1 MHQKKSRKLSASLLA
16 RQLEDGAVT
25 AVELLERCLSRIDS
39 SESKSVFIKVTRE
52 RAFQEARASDERRAK
67 GERLSPWDGIPI
79 VWKDLFD
86 LKGETTT
93 AGSLVYQNGQ
103 PAAQDAEV
111 VAACRQRGLV
121 SLGKTNLSEFAY
133 SGLGLNPHYGTPH
146 NPCGRDEPRAPGG
159 SSSGSAVAVAA
170 GIAPVGVG
178 TDTAGSVRVPA
189 SFCGICG
196 FKASQDRYSDK
207 GCFPLS
213 SSLDSFGGLANSV
226 EDLIQIDALMR
237 WRAPPSTEVADV
249 GTLSFVIPETI
260 VFDRVEPEILA
271 RFEELVVHLR
281 NAGASIVRRPFPI
294 FEEVTNLFKTHGTL
308 TVAEAATLHESLLTG
323 ERASLMDQRVR
334 ERMLTARNFSASDYI
349 HLQWARDRL
358 ENEVEKDLN
367 GSFLLFPTTAIT
379 APKIGDLEASDELF
393 VETNMRA
400 LRNTM
405 LGSYLGTPGVSLPI
419 GMGRDDLPVGAL
431 ISAPKWNDDRVL
443 AAAGAV
449 EMVVKQQAGL

>member
-1 MHQKKSRKLSASLLA
+1 MHQKESRKLSASLLA
-16 RQLEDGAVT
+16 RQLEEGAVT
-25 AVELLERCLSRIDS
+25 AVELLERCLSRVDS
-39 SESKSVFIKVTRE
+39 GENKSVFIKITRE
-52 RAFQEARASDERRAK
+52 RAFQEARASDERRAR

-93 AGSLVYQNGQ
+93 AGSLVYQSVQ
-103 PAAQDAEV
+103 PATQDAEV

-121 SLGKTNLSEFAY
+121 SIGKTNLSEFAY
-133 SGLGLNPHYGTPH
+133 SGLGLNPHYGTPS

-170 GIAPVGVG
+170 GIAPIGVG

-226 EDLIQIDALMR
+226 EDLVQIDSLMR
-237 WRAPPSTEVADV
+237 WRAPASTEVADV
-249 GTLSFVIPETI
+249 GTLSFVVPETI
-260 VFDRVEPEILA
+260 VFDNVEPEILA
-271 RFEELVVHLR
+271 RFEELVVHLQ
-281 NAGASIVRRPFPI
+281 NAGASIIRKPFPI
-294 FEEVTNLFKTHGTL
+294 FEEVTSLFKTHGTL

-334 ERMLTARNFSASDYI
+334 ERMLTAGNFSVSDYI

-358 ENEVEKDLN
+358 EKEVENDLS

-379 APKIGDLEASDELF
+379 APKISDLEASDELF
-393 VETNMRA
+393 IETNLRA

-419 GMGRDDLPVGAL
+419 GRGRDDLPVGAL

-443 AAAGAV
+443 SAAGAV
-449 EMVVKQQAGL
+449 ELVVNQQADL